1 LLLDTCYL
9 ILKKQLLATKKPI
22 FPKKTTAMTDQNFT
36 NHKRFAP
43 GYHFVLS
50 FLILTGTI
58 SAVVNVVMQWGK
70 GGLMTSLLILLL
82 FTCLFFVFILMRT
95 FPLKAQDR
103 AIRAEEGL
111 RYFVLTRQ
119 PLSAKLSIGQIIALR
134 FAPDEEMVQLVEKT
148 LTENLKPNEIKKAIQ
163 TWKADHHRV

>member
-1 LLLDTCYL
+1 
-9 ILKKQLLATKKPI
+9 
-22 FPKKTTAMTDQNFT
+22 MTDQNFT
-36 NHKRFAP
+36 NHRRFAP
-43 GYHFVLS
+43 GYHYVLT
-50 FLILTGTI
+50 LLLLVGIV
-58 SAVVNVVMQWGK
+58 SAIVNVVLQWGT
-70 GGLMTSLLILLL
+70 GGLMPSLLILLL
-82 FTCLFFVFILMRT
+82 FVCLLFVFIMMRT

-163 TWKADHHRV
+163 TWRADHHRV